1 MLKLPEKM
9 RGYEYETVYA
19 GNVEVL
25 QGGACAI
32 CKIPPYNITLKVR
45 CHSCEYAKITNDD
58 MVVCPYIGAGSIPI
72 MDYRSTRCGAYTPKK
87 KWINAIINGE
97 KIELRTLTESDKQ
110 NAIRSFNK
118 WRDHLTSKSQVDENE
133 KDEDTA
139 TDSRG

>member
-9 RGYEYETVYA
+9 RGYEYKTVYV

-45 CHSCEYAKITNDD
+45 CHSCEHAHITSND

-87 KWINAIINGE
+87 KWINAIMNGE

-139 TDSRG
+139 TDIRG

>member
-9 RGYEYETVYA
+9 RGYDYDTLHV

-45 CHSCEYAKITNDD
+45 CHSCEYAKIKNED
-58 MVVCPYIGAGSIPI
+58 MVVCPYICGGSVRII
-72 MDYRSTRCGAYTPKK
+72 EYRSTRCGAYTPKK
-87 KWINAIINGE
+87 KWINAIMNGE

-118 WRDHLTSKSQVDENE
+118 WRDNLTFKSQVDENE

>member
-1 MLKLPEKM
+1 M
-9 RGYEYETVYA
+9 RGYEYKTVYA

-45 CHSCEYAKITNDD
+45 CHSCEYAKITNED
-58 MVVCPYIGAGSIPI
+58 MAECPYIHGGAMPI
-72 MDYRSTRCGAYTPKK
+72 RDYRSTRCGAFTPKK
-87 KWINAIINGE
+87 KWINAIMNGE

-139 TDSRG
+139 TDIRG

>member
-1 MLKLPEKM
+1 M
-9 RGYEYETVYA
+9 RGYEYETVYV

-45 CHSCEYAKITNDD
+45 CHSCEYAKITNED
-58 MVVCPYIGAGSIPI
+58 MAECPYIHGGAMPI
-72 MDYRSTRCGAYTPKK
+72 RDYRSTRCGAFTPKK
-87 KWINAIINGE
+87 KWINAIMNGE

-110 NAIRSFNK
+110 NAISSFNK
-118 WRDHLTSKSQVDENE
+118 WRDHLTFKSQVDKDE

-139 TDSRG
+139 TDIRG

>member
-1 MLKLPEKM
+1 M
-9 RGYEYETVYA
+9 RGYEYDTLHV

-45 CHSCEYAKITNDD
+45 CHSCEHAKIKNED
-58 MVVCPYIGAGSIPI
+58 MVVCPYICGGSVRII
-72 MDYRSTRCGAYTPKK
+72 EYRSTRCGAYTPKK
-87 KWINAIINGE
+87 KWINAIMNGE

-110 NAIRSFNK
+110 KSINSYNEWISSRLNK
-118 WRDHLTSKSQVDENE
+118 QHENE

-139 TDSRG
+139 TDIRG

>member
-9 RGYEYETVYA
+9 RGYEYKTVYV

-45 CHSCEYAKITNDD
+45 CHSCEYAKITNED
-58 MVVCPYIGAGSIPI
+58 MAECPYIHGGAMPI
-72 MDYRSTRCGAYTPKK
+72 RDYRSTRCGAFTPKK
-87 KWINAIINGE
+87 KWINAIMNGE

-139 TDSRG
+139 TDIRG

>member
-1 MLKLPEKM
+1 M
-9 RGYEYETVYA
+9 RGYEYETMYV

-45 CHSCEYAKITNDD
+45 CHSCEHAKITNED
-58 MVVCPYIGAGSIPI
+58 MVVCPYICGGSVRII
-72 MDYRSTRCGAYTPKK
+72 EHRSTRCGAYTPKK
-87 KWINAIINGE
+87 KWINAIMNGK

-118 WRDHLTSKSQVDENE
+118 WRDNLTFKSQVDENE

>member
-1 MLKLPEKM
+1 M
-9 RGYEYETVYA
+9 RGYEYETMYV

-45 CHSCEYAKITNDD
+45 CHSCEYAKITNED
-58 MVVCPYIGAGSIPI
+58 MAECPYIHGGAMPI
-72 MDYRSTRCGAYTPKK
+72 RDYRSTRCGAFTPKK
-87 KWINAIINGE
+87 KWINAIMNGE

-110 NAIRSFNK
+110 NAISSFNK
-118 WRDHLTSKSQVDENE
+118 WRDHLTFKSQVDKDE

-139 TDSRG
+139 TDIRG